1 MASSAI
7 SILSAAHQFLSVI
20 LPLHTVMN
28 KLLAHVLSGRQN
40 ESESI
45 RLDGL
50 VDTFVSIILACFH
63 MFSSDDGAVVEFWR
77 KCWRKR
83 FQQ

>member
-7 SILSAAHQFLSVI
+7 SILSAAHQFLAVT
-20 LPLHTVMN
+20 LLLRTVMN
-28 KLLAHVLSGRQN
+28 KLIVHFLSGRQN

-50 VDTFVSIILACFH
+50 VDTFISIILACFH

>member
-7 SILSAAHQFLSVI
+7 SILSAAHQF
-20 LPLHTVMN
+20 
-28 KLLAHVLSGRQN
+28 LSGRQN

-50 VDTFVSIILACFH
+50 VDTFISIILACFH

-77 KCWRKR
+77 KCWRKHS
-83 FQQ
+83 QQ

>member
-7 SILSAAHQFLSVI
+7 SILSAAHQL
-20 LPLHTVMN
+20 
-28 KLLAHVLSGRQN
+28 LSGRQN

-50 VDTFVSIILACFH
+50 VDTFISIILACFH

>member
-7 SILSAAHQFLSVI
+7 SILSAAHQF
-20 LPLHTVMN
+20 
-28 KLLAHVLSGRQN
+28 LSGRQN

-50 VDTFVSIILACFH
+50 VDTFISIILACFH
-63 MFSSDDGAVVEFWR
+63 MLSSDDGAVVEFWR